1 MDLKDQ
7 LKKHFPDHAPER
19 PADEN
24 QNTENGLWIQ
34 EDPVICKYEKRK
46 GKPITI
52 IENYQGNKQ
61 DFKELTKLI
70 QKELGIGGSSKDE
83 NILLQGDHRDQ
94 VMKILQDLGFKTKRV
109 GG

>member
-7 LKKHFPDHAPER
+7 LKKHFPDHEPSNEST
-19 PADEN
+19 EN
-24 QNTENGLWIQ
+24 KNAENGLWIQ
-34 EDPVICKYEKRK
+34 EEPLICKYEKRK

-70 QKELGIGGSSKDE
+70 QRYLGIGGSSKNE
-83 NILLQGDHRDQ
+83 SILLQGDHREQ
-94 VMKILQDLGFKTKRV
+94 VMKILKDLGFKTKRV

>member
-7 LKKHFPDHAPER
+7 LKKHFPDHEPSNESS
-19 PADEN
+19 EN
-24 QNTENGLWIQ
+24 ESAENGLWIQ
-34 EDPVICKYEKRK
+34 EDPLICKYEKRK

-70 QKELGIGGSSKDE
+70 QKELGIGGSSK
-83 NILLQGDHRDQ
+83 NGSILLQGDYRNQ
-94 VMKILQDLGFKTKRV
+94 VMKILKELGFKTKRV